1 MQDNK
6 LILKHCPNFYKIIN
20 FEYFEDD
27 FISEKLISVYENFIF
42 NISLS
47 NAEEVSKATQID
59 TILSKYIDDYL
70 FRKEMK
76 NELIKL
82 KVKKTE
88 NVFLAIVNYIIKIFD
103 MYEVGYTRKIYISRW
118 I

>member
-27 FISEKLISVYENFIF
+27 YISEKLITVYENYIF
-42 NISLS
+42 NIALDDP
-47 NAEEVSKATQID
+47 EELKKATRVD

-76 NELIKL
+76 NELLKL
-82 KVKKTE
+82 KVKKSD
-88 NVFLAIVNYIIKIFD
+88 NVFLAIVNYIINIFD
-103 MYEVGYTRKIYISRW
+103 RYEEGYTRNIYISRW